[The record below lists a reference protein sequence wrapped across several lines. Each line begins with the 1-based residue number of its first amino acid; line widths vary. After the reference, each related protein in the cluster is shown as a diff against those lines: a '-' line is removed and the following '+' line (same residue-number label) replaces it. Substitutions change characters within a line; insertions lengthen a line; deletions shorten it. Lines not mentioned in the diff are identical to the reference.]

1 MHNARLFMVQ
11 ASNRQAYSER
21 RQRKR
26 MDGKKNIADG
36 PDGTGSHIWLRYATQ
51 FTMNE
56 RSVTVEMGIPVPLG
70 ASAETRERLIRE
82 AEEGMEQLSNHIEG
96 RISQMVQRIQQAPTA
111 KQPATRPVNTPTA
124 TVAPTP
130 TPAAP
135 TPAPKPPAPAQ
146 PTQPAQ
152 PAQSTQP
159 MQPIQLVPNRDT
171 TKATSQNKEA
181 TAPPAS
187 TRLNVGASMPGTGD
201 TGGNLSLPQ
210 FIQIVRESLNLTP
223 KQAMDLL
230 KVKSLSGLNYRTAL
244 EDLQVA
250 LASEPADVPAPPV
263 KLREETP
270 ARSGERPA
278 TNTGTRSTTSQ
289 PQPQPPVSNIVPI
302 SKKAPYEEIT
312 HAVIR
317 ETPPTYPPAF
327 DEELDDVD
335 IEFADETDGYPQ
347 LTQHEREIAGE
358 VLKKLQDAKGSSV
371 ASQERLKVLN
381 NVIGGQISDEQLQQL
396 MQGVWKVNS
405 TKKLK
410 NEQVEAL
417 VYWGKDDNFIE
428 EVELVLAL
436 LEEGDYARSDR

>member
-1 MHNARLFMVQ
+1 MVQ
-11 ASNRQAYSER
+11 ASNRQTGSER

-26 MDGKKNIADG
+26 MDGKMNKADG
-36 PDGTGSHIWLRYATQ
+36 SDGAGSHIWLRYATQ
-51 FTMNE
+51 FTMNG

-96 RISQMVQRIQQAPTA
+96 RIGQMVQRIQQAPTA
-111 KQPATRPVNTPTA
+111 KQPATRPVNTPAATA
-124 TVAPTP
+124 TPTP
-130 TPAAP
+130 TLAAP
-135 TPAPKPPAPAQ
+135 TPKPPAPAQ
-146 PTQPAQ
+146 PTQS
-152 PAQSTQP
+152 AQSTQA

-171 TKATSQNKEA
+171 TKATSQDKEA

-187 TRLNVGASMPGTGD
+187 TRINVGASMPGTGD

-210 FIQIVRESLNLTP
+210 FIQIIRESLNLTP

-244 EDLQVA
+244 EDLQA
-250 LASEPADVPAPPV
+250 AMSSEPADDQEPPV

-270 ARSGERPA
+270 SRSGERPTA
-278 TNTGTRSTTSQ
+278 NTGSRSTTSQ
-289 PQPQPPVSNIVPI
+289 PQAPVSNIVPI

-347 LTQHEREIAGE
+347 LTEHEREIAGE
-358 VLKKLQDAKGSSV
+358 ILKKLQDAKGSSV

>member
-1 MHNARLFMVQ
+1 
-11 ASNRQAYSER
+11 
-21 RQRKR
+21 
-26 MDGKKNIADG
+26 MDGKMNKADG
-36 PDGTGSHIWLRYATQ
+36 SDGTGSHIWLRYATQ
-51 FTMNE
+51 FTMNG

-96 RISQMVQRIQQAPTA
+96 RIGQMVQRIQQAPTA
-111 KQPATRPVNTPTA
+111 KQSATRPANTPTTTA
-124 TVAPTP
+124 TPPAVAP
-130 TPAAP
+130 A
-135 TPAPKPPAPAQ
+135 PAPKPPRPAQ
-146 PTQPAQ
+146 PTQPT
-152 PAQSTQP
+152 QSTQST
-159 MQPIQLVPNRDT
+159 QPIQLVPNREN
-171 TKATSQNKEA
+171 APAASQEKEVPS
-181 TAPPAS
+181 TPPR
-187 TRLNVGASMPGTGD
+187 TNVGASMPGTGD

-210 FIQIVRESLNLTP
+210 FIQIIRESLNLTP

-244 EDLQVA
+244 EDLQSA
-250 LASEPADVPAPPV
+250 ISSESADAPESPEPPL

-270 ARSGERPA
+270 SRGSERPA
-278 TNTGTRSTTSQ
+278 TNTGTRNTTSQ
-289 PQPQPPVSNIVPI
+289 SQSPAPVSNIVPI
-302 SKKAPYEEIT
+302 SKKVPYEEIT

-317 ETPPTYPPAF
+317 ETPPTYSPAF
-327 DEELDDVD
+327 DEELDDTD
-335 IEFADETDGYPQ
+335 IEFEDEPEYPQ
-347 LTQHEREIAGE
+347 LTQHEREIAEE
-358 VLKKLQDAKGSSV
+358 VLKRLKEAQGSSV
-371 ASQERLKVLN
+371 ASPSRLTVLN

-396 MQGVWKVNS
+396 IQGVWKVNS

>member
-1 MHNARLFMVQ
+1 
-11 ASNRQAYSER
+11 
-21 RQRKR
+21 
-26 MDGKKNIADG
+26 MDGKMNKADG
-36 PDGTGSHIWLRYATQ
+36 SDGAGSHIWLRYATQ
-51 FTMNE
+51 FTLNG

-96 RISQMVQRIQQAPTA
+96 RIGQMVQRIQQAPMA
-111 KQPATRPVNTPTA
+111 KQPATRPVNMPTTTA
-124 TVAPTP
+124 TPNSATS
-130 TPAAP
+130 A
-135 TPAPKPPAPAQ
+135 PAPKPPRPAQ
-146 PTQPAQ
+146 PTQAT
-152 PAQSTQP
+152 QST
-159 MQPIQLVPNRDT
+159 QPIQLVPNR
-171 TKATSQNKEA
+171 E
-181 TAPPAS
+181 TAPAAS
-187 TRLNVGASMPGTGD
+187 QEKEVSSTPPRINVGASMPGTGD

-244 EDLQVA
+244 EDLQA
-250 LASEPADVPAPPV
+250 AISSEPTDAQEPPV

-278 TNTGTRSTTSQ
+278 ANTGPRSTTSQ
-289 PQPQPPVSNIVPI
+289 PQPQAPISNIVPI

-317 ETPPTYPPAF
+317 ETPPTYSPAF

-347 LTQHEREIAGE
+347 LTQHEREIAEE
-358 VLKKLQDAKGSSV
+358 VLKRLKEAQGSSV
-371 ASQERLKVLN
+371 ASPTRLTVLN

-396 MQGVWKVNS
+396 IQGVWKVNS

-410 NEQVEAL
+410 NDQVEAL